1 MGVIPQGAEEGRE
14 REQAYQAGLRLLSYR
29 ARSRREL
36 TQRLARRFSASA
48 VHEALAQLEAHGY
61 LDDAAFAQ
69 AWRTSR
75 EVHRPRSA
83 SLVRRELVHH
93 GVPRET
99 AEATVDGMDDEA
111 NAYQSARRRVK
122 ALASLEEATFRRRL
136 TDYLRRRG
144 FPYAVASMTVDR
156 VWRETRGEI

>member
-1 MGVIPQGAEEGRE
+1 MISRGSEER
-14 REQAYQAGLRLLSYR
+14 REQEQTYQAGLRLLSYR

-36 TQRLARRFSASA
+36 AQRLARRFSPSA
-48 VHEALAQLEAHGY
+48 IQEALAQLEAHGY

-69 AWRTSR
+69 AWRRTR
-75 EVHRPRSA
+75 EAHRPRSA
-83 SLVRRELVHH
+83 SLVRRELIHH

-111 NAYQSARRRVK
+111 NAYQAAHRRVK
-122 ALASLEEATFRRRL
+122 ALAGLEEATFRRRL